1 MKPMAQI
8 FEKIKSI
15 PGEFA
20 LNQNLAS
27 GAISQVFLCTFN
39 NIKAV
44 IRVDCPSASMLSI
57 DRASEVML
65 LKSLQNFELAPK
77 VLYQDESAGILIWEF
92 IPGVKPSFKSNNKDH
107 CLQSLG
113 RELSLIH
120 NTSLP
125 DDCSDIFSNS
135 MELYG
140 NLLQD
145 TVYEPLYKKA
155 LSLFKELYFDGTTK
169 VLSHN
174 DLNQGNLLWKNKF
187 YFLDWEYASLNH
199 PCFDL
204 ASLVNTYKL
213 DSSQIHDLSI
223 GYGGDQELFAMDRL
237 NHWIEFIYYLDEIW
251 EISVNVI
258 LEQLPDESD

>member
-1 MKPMAQI
+1 MVI
-8 FEKIKSI
+8 FSKKIKSI

-20 LNQNLAS
+20 LDQNLAS

-39 NIKAV
+39 NAKAV
-44 IRVDCPSASMLSI
+44 IRIDCPSASMLSI

-120 NTSLP
+120 NTSIP

-140 NLLQD
+140 HLLQD

-155 LSLFKELYFDGTTK
+155 SSLFKELYFDETPK

-174 DLNQGNLLWKNKF
+174 DLNQDNLLWKNKF

-204 ASLVNTYKL
+204 ASLANTYKL
-213 DSSQIHDLSI
+213 DPFQIHDLSI
-223 GYGGDQELFAMDRL
+223 GYGGDQELFAMERL
-237 NHWIEFIYYLDEIW
+237 KDWIEFIHYLDEIW
-251 EISVNVI
+251 KISVNVI
-258 LEQLPDESD
+258 LEQLSDEPD

>member
-1 MKPMAQI
+1 MAL
-8 FEKIKSI
+8 FSEKIKSI
-15 PGEFA
+15 PGEFT
-20 LNQNLAS
+20 LDKNLTS

-39 NIKAV
+39 TAKAV
-44 IRVDCPSASMLSI
+44 IRIDCPSASMLSI
-57 DRASEVML
+57 DRDNEVKIL
-65 LKSLQNFELAPK
+65 NKVKNLELAPK

-92 IPGVKPSFKSNNKDH
+92 IPGIKPSFNSKNKDF

-120 NTSLP
+120 NTSIP
-125 DDCSDIFSNS
+125 DDCLDIFSNS
-135 MELYG
+135 IEYMET

-145 TVYEPLYKKA
+145 TVYEPQYKKA
-155 LSLFKELYFDGTTK
+155 LSLFKELYYDETPK

-174 DLNQGNLLWKNKF
+174 DLNQDNLLWKKKF

-213 DSSQIHDLSI
+213 DPAQIHDLSI
-223 GYGGDQELFAMDRL
+223 GYGEDQELFAMERL
-237 NHWIEFIYYLDEIW
+237 KDWIEFIHYLNEIW
-251 EISVNVI
+251 KISVDVI
-258 LEQLPDESD
+258 SEQLPNEPN

>member
-1 MKPMAQI
+1 MAQI

-44 IRVDCPSASMLSI
+44 IRIDSPCASMLSI
-57 DRASEVML
+57 DRASEVTL
-65 LKSLQNFELAPK
+65 LKSLQNLELAPK

-92 IPGVKPSFKSNNKDH
+92 IPGEKPSFNSGNKDN
-107 CLQSLG
+107 CLRSLG

-120 NTSLP
+120 NTSIP

-135 MELYG
+135 IELYG
-140 NLLQD
+140 HLLQD

-155 LSLFKELYFDGTTK
+155 SSLFKELYFDETPK

-174 DLNQGNLLWKNKF
+174 DLNQDNLLWKNKF

-213 DSSQIHDLSI
+213 DPFQIHDLSI
-223 GYGGDQELFAMDRL
+223 GYGGDQELFAMERL
-237 NHWIEFIYYLDEIW
+237 KDWIEFIHYLDEIW
-251 EISVNVI
+251 KISVNVI
-258 LEQLPDESD
+258 LEQLSDEPD

>member
-1 MKPMAQI
+1 MAL
-8 FEKIKSI
+8 FSEKIKSI
-15 PGEFA
+15 PGEFI
-20 LNQNLAS
+20 LDKNLAS
-27 GAISQVFLCTFN
+27 GAISQVFLCTLN
-39 NIKAV
+39 NTKAV
-44 IRVDCPSASMLSI
+44 IRIDCPSASMLSI
-57 DRASEVML
+57 DRDNEVKIL
-65 LKSLQNFELAPK
+65 NNVKNLELAPK
-77 VLYQDESAGILIWEF
+77 VLYQDESAGILIWKF
-92 IPGVKPSFKSNNKDH
+92 IPGIKPSFNSDNKDH

-120 NTSLP
+120 NTSIP

-140 NLLQD
+140 HLLQD
-145 TVYEPLYKKA
+145 TVYEPLYIKA
-155 LSLFKELYFDGTTK
+155 SSLFKELYFDETPK

-213 DSSQIHDLSI
+213 DPFQIHDLSI
-223 GYGGDQELFAMDRL
+223 GYGGDQELFAMERL
-237 NHWIEFIYYLDEIW
+237 KDWIEFIHYLDEIW
-251 EISVNVI
+251 KISVNVI
-258 LEQLPDESD
+258 LEQLSDEPD

>member
-1 MKPMAQI
+1 MVQFSKR
-8 FEKIKSI
+8 IKSI
-15 PGEFA
+15 PGE
-20 LNQNLAS
+20 LTLDQILSS
-27 GAISQVFLCTFN
+27 GTIAQVFLCTFN
-39 NIKAV
+39 NVRAV
-44 IRVDCPSASMLSI
+44 ARIDCPAASKLLI
-57 DRASEVML
+57 DRDSEVKIL
-65 LKSLQNFELAPK
+65 NSVKNLELAPK
-77 VLYQDESAGILIWEF
+77 VLYQDEPAGILIWEF
-92 IPGVKPSFKSNNKDH
+92 IPGIKPSFNSDNKDH

-120 NTSLP
+120 NTSIP

-140 NLLQD
+140 HLLQD

-155 LSLFKELYFDGTTK
+155 SSLFKELYFDETPK

-174 DLNQGNLLWKNKF
+174 DLNQDNLLWKNKF

-213 DSSQIHDLSI
+213 DPFQIHDLSI
-223 GYGGDQELFAMDRL
+223 GYGGDQELFAMERL
-237 NHWIEFIYYLDEIW
+237 KDWIEFIHYLDEIW
-251 EISVNVI
+251 KISVNVI
-258 LEQLPDESD
+258 LEQLSDEPD

>member
-1 MKPMAQI
+1 MVQFSKR
-8 FEKIKSI
+8 IKSI

-20 LNQNLAS
+20 LDQNLAS
-27 GAISQVFLCTFN
+27 GAISQVFLCTLN
-39 NIKAV
+39 NAKAV
-44 IRVDCPSASMLSI
+44 IRIDCPSASMLSI
-57 DRASEVML
+57 DRDNEVKIL
-65 LKSLQNFELAPK
+65 NNVKNLELAPK
-77 VLYQDESAGILIWEF
+77 VLYQDESAGILIWKF
-92 IPGVKPSFKSNNKDH
+92 IPGIKPSFNSDNKDH

-120 NTSLP
+120 NTSIP

-140 NLLQD
+140 HLLQD

-155 LSLFKELYFDGTTK
+155 SSLFKELYFDETPK

-174 DLNQGNLLWKNKF
+174 DLNQDNLLWKNKF

-213 DSSQIHDLSI
+213 DPFQIHDLSI
-223 GYGGDQELFAMDRL
+223 GYGGDQELFAMERL
-237 NHWIEFIYYLDEIW
+237 KDWIEFIHYLDEIW
-251 EISVNVI
+251 KISVNVI
-258 LEQLPDESD
+258 LEQLPDEPD

>member
-1 MKPMAQI
+1 MDL
-8 FEKIKSI
+8 FSEKIKSI

-20 LNQNLAS
+20 LDQNLTS
-27 GAISQVFLCTFN
+27 GAIAQVFLCTFN
-39 NIKAV
+39 AAKAV
-44 IRVDCPSASMLSI
+44 IRIDCPSASLLSI
-57 DRASEVML
+57 DRDKEVKIL
-65 LKSLQNFELAPK
+65 NTLKNLKLAPK
-77 VLYQDESAGILIWEF
+77 VLYQDESAGILIWKF
-92 IPGVKPSFKSNNKDH
+92 IPGIKPSFNTNNKDH
-107 CLQSLG
+107 CLKLLG

-120 NTSLP
+120 RTSIP

-155 LSLFKELYFDGTTK
+155 SSLFKELYFDETPK

-174 DLNQGNLLWKNKF
+174 DLNQDNLLWKNKF

-213 DSSQIHDLSI
+213 VPSQIHDLSI
-223 GYGGDQELFAMDRL
+223 GYGGDQELFVMDRL
-237 NHWIEFIYYLDEIW
+237 KDWIEFIHYLDVIW
-251 EISVNVI
+251 KISVDVI
-258 LEQLPDESD
+258 SEQLPNEPD